1 MNKWYEFCSK
11 DPWLNWTTDDI
22 VYDRKAGSIKLQ
34 RPELDQNYLN
44 TGLKEF
50 NSIDAFGQ
58 HLRRVNDGLEPTK
71 RRG

>member
-11 DPWLNWTTDDI
+11 DPWLKWTTNDI

-34 RPELDQNYLN
+34 RLELDQKPLN
-44 TGLKEF
+44 TRLTEF

-58 HLRRVNDGLEPTK
+58 HLRKVNDGL
-71 RRG
+71 